1 MNSDAIALGN
11 ASQNRTTQLSGR
23 ALLLAV
29 VALAMG
35 GFGIGTTEFTIMGLL
50 QEGAA
55 DLGVSN
61 AQMGLLISSY
71 ALGVVVGAPILTA
84 LGAKVARKTMV
95 LWLMAFF
102 TLANLSSLF
111 AANYEWM
118 LVSRFLA
125 GLPHGAYF
133 GIAAILAGTLVPA
146 SMRGRAIAWV
156 MLGLAVANVLGVP
169 VVTFLGQSFG
179 WRWMF
184 AVVGLVGA
192 LTWIAIR
199 VFVPFSPAH
208 EGASIRRELSALRS
222 GQVWLAML
230 TGIVGFGG
238 FFAVYSYISP
248 ILTDVTGLPIGA
260 VPLVLGLYGIGMVAG
275 SLVGGRLADWSVL
288 GAIYLA
294 TSAMVVF
301 MALFGLVATQ
311 VVPALVLV
319 FILGCTGSR
328 AGPGSP
334 SAAYGLSTARAVAGR
349 LAEPLGPE
357 RRQRTWCCAGR
368 RSHYCRIGVP
378 RPGIPGCGTGPARLA
393 AGPGNRAAGQAPR
406 SGPRPVAAHA
416 GLPNRQSTA
425 AANVFNFLSIASWV
439 CAISSFIVPTTSM
452 LRSTSH

>member
-1 MNSDAIALGN
+1 MNSDVTALGN
-11 ASQNRTTQLSGR
+11 SRSSSSTQLSGR
-23 ALLLAV
+23 QLFLAV

-61 AQMGLLISSY
+61 AQMGLLISAY

-84 LGAKVARKTMV
+84 LGARVARKTMV

-102 TLANLSSLF
+102 TLANLGSLF

-156 MLGLAVANVLGVP
+156 MMGLAVANVIGVP
-169 VVTFLGQSFG
+169 VVTFLGQNLG

-192 LTWIAIR
+192 LTWVAIR
-199 VFVPFSPAH
+199 MFVPFSPAH
-208 EGASIRRELSALRS
+208 QGASIRRELSALRS
-222 GQVWLAML
+222 GQVWMAML

-248 ILTDVTGLPIGA
+248 ILTDVTGLPITA
-260 VPLVLGLYGIGMVAG
+260 VPLVLGLYGVGMVVG
-275 SLVGGRLADWSVL
+275 SLIGGRLADWSVL
-288 GAIYLA
+288 GAIYVA
-294 TSAMVVF
+294 TTAMVVF
-301 MALFGLVATQ
+301 MTVFGLVSTHA
-311 VVPALVLV
+311 VPALILV
-319 FILGCTGSR
+319 FILGGTGSLLIPALQALLMDSAPHAQSLAASLNHSALNVANALGAALGAAVIAAGLGYR
-328 AGPGSP
+328 APSFLGAGLALIGLLLALATGWRAKRLS
-334 SAAYGLSTARAVAGR
+334 SAAS
-349 LAEPLGPE
+349 
-357 RRQRTWCCAGR
+357 
-368 RSHYCRIGVP
+368 
-378 RPGIPGCGTGPARLA
+378 
-393 AGPGNRAAGQAPR
+393 
-406 SGPRPVAAHA
+406 
-416 GLPNRQSTA
+416 
-425 AANVFNFLSIASWV
+425 
-439 CAISSFIVPTTSM
+439 
-452 LRSTSH
+452 

>member
-1 MNSDAIALGN
+1 
-11 ASQNRTTQLSGR
+11 
-23 ALLLAV
+23 
-29 VALAMG
+29 MG

-61 AQMGLLISSY
+61 ARMGLLISAY

-84 LGAKVARKTMV
+84 LGARVARKTMV

-156 MLGLAVANVLGVP
+156 MLGLSVANVLGVP
-169 VVTFLGQSFG
+169 VVTFLGQAFG

-199 VFVPFSPAH
+199 LFVPFSPVH

-222 GQVWLAML
+222 GQVWMAML

-248 ILTDVTGLPIGA
+248 ILTDVTGLRITV
-260 VPLVLGLYGIGMVAG
+260 VPLVLGLYGVGMVVG
-275 SLVGGRLADWSVL
+275 SLAGGRLADWSVL
-288 GAIYLA
+288 GAIYVA
-294 TSAMVVF
+294 TAAMVVF
-301 MALFGLVATQ
+301 MALFGVLSSYA
-311 VVPALVLV
+311 VPTLILV
-319 FILGCTGSR
+319 FILGSTGSLLVPALQALLMDSAPHAQSLAASLNHSALNVANALGAALGAAVITAGFGYR
-328 AGPGSP
+328 APAFLGAGLALLGLLLALGTGLRAKRM
-334 SAAYGLSTARAVAGR
+334 AAARA
-349 LAEPLGPE
+349 
-357 RRQRTWCCAGR
+357 Q
-368 RSHYCRIGVP
+368 
-378 RPGIPGCGTGPARLA
+378 
-393 AGPGNRAAGQAPR
+393 
-406 SGPRPVAAHA
+406 
-416 GLPNRQSTA
+416 
-425 AANVFNFLSIASWV
+425 
-439 CAISSFIVPTTSM
+439 
-452 LRSTSH
+452 

>member
-1 MNSDAIALGN
+1 VNSDVTALGN
-11 ASQNRTTQLSGR
+11 SRSSSSTQLSGR
-23 ALLLAV
+23 QLFLAV

-61 AQMGLLISSY
+61 AQMGLLISAY

-84 LGAKVARKTMV
+84 LGARVARKTMV

-102 TLANLSSLF
+102 TLANLGSLF

-156 MLGLAVANVLGVP
+156 MMGLAVANVIGVP
-169 VVTFLGQSFG
+169 AVTFLGQNLG

-192 LTWIAIR
+192 LTWVAIR
-199 VFVPFSPAH
+199 LFVPFSPAH
-208 EGASIRRELSALRS
+208 QGASIRRELSALRS
-222 GQVWLAML
+222 GQVWMAML

-248 ILTDVTGLPIGA
+248 ILTDVTGLPITA
-260 VPLVLGLYGIGMVAG
+260 VPLVLGLYGVGMVVG
-275 SLVGGRLADWSVL
+275 SLIGGRLADWSVL
-288 GAIYLA
+288 GAIYVA
-294 TSAMVVF
+294 TTAMVVV
-301 MALFGLVATQ
+301 MTVFGLVSTHA
-311 VVPALVLV
+311 VPALILV
-319 FILGCTGSR
+319 FILGGTGSLLIPALQALLMDSAPHAQSLAASLNHSALNVANALGAALGAAVITAGLGYR
-328 AGPGSP
+328 APSFLGAGLALIGLLLALATGWRAKRLS
-334 SAAYGLSTARAVAGR
+334 SAAS
-349 LAEPLGPE
+349 
-357 RRQRTWCCAGR
+357 
-368 RSHYCRIGVP
+368 
-378 RPGIPGCGTGPARLA
+378 
-393 AGPGNRAAGQAPR
+393 
-406 SGPRPVAAHA
+406 
-416 GLPNRQSTA
+416 
-425 AANVFNFLSIASWV
+425 
-439 CAISSFIVPTTSM
+439 
-452 LRSTSH
+452 

>member
-1 MNSDAIALGN
+1 MNSDVTALGN
-11 ASQNRTTQLSGR
+11 SRSSSSTQLSGR
-23 ALLLAV
+23 QLFLAV

-61 AQMGLLISSY
+61 AQMGLLISAY

-84 LGAKVARKTMV
+84 LGARVARKTMV

-102 TLANLSSLF
+102 TLANLGSLF

-156 MLGLAVANVLGVP
+156 MMGLAVANVIGVP
-169 VVTFLGQSFG
+169 AVTFLGQNLG

-192 LTWIAIR
+192 LTWVAIR
-199 VFVPFSPAH
+199 LFVPFSPAH
-208 EGASIRRELSALRS
+208 QGASIRRELSALRS
-222 GQVWLAML
+222 GQVWMAML

-248 ILTDVTGLPIGA
+248 ILTDVTGLPITA
-260 VPLVLGLYGIGMVAG
+260 VPLVLGLYGVGMVVG
-275 SLVGGRLADWSVL
+275 SLIGGRLADWSVL
-288 GAIYLA
+288 GAIYVA
-294 TSAMVVF
+294 TTAMVVV
-301 MALFGLVATQ
+301 MTVFGLVSTHA
-311 VVPALVLV
+311 VPALILV
-319 FILGCTGSR
+319 FILGGTGSLLIPALQALLMDSAPHAQSLAASLNHSALNVANALGAALGAAVITAGLGYR
-328 AGPGSP
+328 APSFLGAGLALIGLLLALATGWRAKRLS
-334 SAAYGLSTARAVAGR
+334 SAAS
-349 LAEPLGPE
+349 
-357 RRQRTWCCAGR
+357 
-368 RSHYCRIGVP
+368 
-378 RPGIPGCGTGPARLA
+378 
-393 AGPGNRAAGQAPR
+393 
-406 SGPRPVAAHA
+406 
-416 GLPNRQSTA
+416 
-425 AANVFNFLSIASWV
+425 
-439 CAISSFIVPTTSM
+439 
-452 LRSTSH
+452 

>member
-1 MNSDAIALGN
+1 MNSDATALGN
-11 ASQNRTTQLSGR
+11 SRATSSTHLSGR
-23 ALLLAV
+23 QLFLAV

-61 AQMGLLISSY
+61 AQMGLLISAY

-84 LGAKVARKTMV
+84 LGARVARKTMV

-102 TLANLSSLF
+102 TLANLGSLF

-156 MLGLAVANVLGVP
+156 MMGLAVANVIGVP
-169 VVTFLGQSFG
+169 VVTFLGQNLG

-192 LTWIAIR
+192 LTWVAIR
-199 VFVPFSPAH
+199 MFVPFSPAH
-208 EGASIRRELSALRS
+208 QGASIRRELSALRS
-222 GQVWLAML
+222 GQVWMAML

-248 ILTDVTGLPIGA
+248 ILTDVTGLPISA
-260 VPLVLGLYGIGMVAG
+260 VPLVLGLYGVGMVVG
-275 SLVGGRLADWSVL
+275 SLIGGRLADWSVL
-288 GAIYLA
+288 GAIYVA
-294 TSAMVVF
+294 TTAMVVV
-301 MALFGLVATQ
+301 MTVFGLVSTHA
-311 VVPALVLV
+311 VPALILV
-319 FILGCTGSR
+319 FILGGTGSLLIPALQALLMDSAPHAQSLAASLNHSALNVANALGAALGAAVITAGLGYR
-328 AGPGSP
+328 APSFLGAGLALIGLLLALATGWRAKRLS
-334 SAAYGLSTARAVAGR
+334 SAAS
-349 LAEPLGPE
+349 
-357 RRQRTWCCAGR
+357 
-368 RSHYCRIGVP
+368 
-378 RPGIPGCGTGPARLA
+378 
-393 AGPGNRAAGQAPR
+393 
-406 SGPRPVAAHA
+406 
-416 GLPNRQSTA
+416 
-425 AANVFNFLSIASWV
+425 
-439 CAISSFIVPTTSM
+439 
-452 LRSTSH
+452 

>member
-1 MNSDAIALGN
+1 MNSDITALGN
-11 ASQNRTTQLSGR
+11 SRSSSSTQLSGR
-23 ALLLAV
+23 QLFLAV

-61 AQMGLLISSY
+61 AQMGLLISAY

-84 LGAKVARKTMV
+84 LGARVARKTMV

-102 TLANLSSLF
+102 TLANLGSLF

-156 MLGLAVANVLGVP
+156 MMGLAVANVIGVP
-169 VVTFLGQSFG
+169 VVTFLGQNLG

-192 LTWIAIR
+192 LTWVAIR
-199 VFVPFSPAH
+199 MFVPFSPAH
-208 EGASIRRELSALRS
+208 QGASIRRELSALRS
-222 GQVWLAML
+222 GQVWMAML

-248 ILTDVTGLPIGA
+248 ILTDVTGLPITA
-260 VPLVLGLYGIGMVAG
+260 VPLVLGLYGVGMVVG
-275 SLVGGRLADWSVL
+275 SLIGGRLADWSVL
-288 GAIYLA
+288 GAIYVA
-294 TSAMVVF
+294 TTAMVVF
-301 MALFGLVATQ
+301 MTVFGLVSTHA
-311 VVPALVLV
+311 VPALILV
-319 FILGCTGSR
+319 FILGGTGSLLIPALQALLMDSAPHAQSLAASLNHSALNVANALGAALGAAVITAGLGYR
-328 AGPGSP
+328 APSFLGAGLALIGLLLALATGWRAKRLS
-334 SAAYGLSTARAVAGR
+334 SAAS
-349 LAEPLGPE
+349 
-357 RRQRTWCCAGR
+357 
-368 RSHYCRIGVP
+368 
-378 RPGIPGCGTGPARLA
+378 
-393 AGPGNRAAGQAPR
+393 
-406 SGPRPVAAHA
+406 
-416 GLPNRQSTA
+416 
-425 AANVFNFLSIASWV
+425 
-439 CAISSFIVPTTSM
+439 
-452 LRSTSH
+452 